1 VTVPSLLQPD
11 GRRRSTRYSGPRPL
25 RRRSVDPAR
34 EDHIGI
40 EVTVA
45 IRALIF
51 DFDGTLLD
59 TESPDMLAWQAV
71 FEEHQVTLSLDLWYQ
86 TIGTA
91 PGTFDVYAHL
101 EALIERPVVRETV
114 HARYRSRF
122 LELLALETPR
132 DGVER
137 WLADAEDLGLDL
149 AIASSS
155 PRDWVTGHL
164 EALGW
169 LDRFRTIR
177 CRDDVVHAKPAP
189 DLYLSALDNLGVHA
203 GEAIAIEDSP
213 NGSVAAKAAGLYVVA
228 VPNSVTRRLRFD
240 RAGLVLGSL
249 ADLSLADALVR
260 AANGVSGRA
269 IS

>member
-1 VTVPSLLQPD
+1 M
-11 GRRRSTRYSGPRPL
+11 
-25 RRRSVDPAR
+25 
-34 EDHIGI
+34 
-40 EVTVA
+40 A

-86 TIGTA
+86 NIGRA

-101 EALIERPVVRETV
+101 EALIERPVVRDHV
-114 HARYRSRF
+114 HGRYRTRF

-132 DGVER
+132 EGVDR
-137 WLADAEDLGLDL
+137 WLADAQALGLDL

-155 PRDWVTGHL
+155 PRSWVTGHL
-164 EALGW
+164 TALGL
-169 LDRFRTIR
+169 LDRFRVIR

-189 DLYLSALDNLGVHA
+189 DLFLAALDGLGLQA
-203 GEAIAIEDSP
+203 DEAIAIEDSP
-213 NGSVAAKAAGLYVVA
+213 NGSMAAKAAGLYVIA
-228 VPNSVTRRLRFD
+228 VPNSVTRNLTFTHAD
-240 RAGLVLGSL
+240 IVLDSL

-260 AANGVSGRA
+260 ASGQGAERVVS
-269 IS
+269 